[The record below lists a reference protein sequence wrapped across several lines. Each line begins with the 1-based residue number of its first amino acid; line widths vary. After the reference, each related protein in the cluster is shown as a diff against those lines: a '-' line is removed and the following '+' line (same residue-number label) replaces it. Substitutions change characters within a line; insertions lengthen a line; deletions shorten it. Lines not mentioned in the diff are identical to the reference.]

1 MKGKSLTK
9 REALL
14 QAAFGVVC
22 SKGYYEMKVD
32 DVARAAGVAKGTVY
46 LYFKDKPDLYV
57 GIIQWLIGQATA
69 YLKEVASKSLAAKE
83 KISLIFNLWTEKLLQ
98 HPAAIDLVFPE
109 MKKERCNIAQRFHR
123 QVLPEVKS
131 MVDALAEIIEEGVRT
146 GEFRPVEPRLA
157 ALSFLNAFRAG
168 LLLMSKELKIKGTP
182 ARALD
187 LFFYGIAVKTKG
199 GK

>member
-1 MKGKSLTK
+1 MRNKSIAK
-9 REALL
+9 REAIL
-14 QAAFGVVC
+14 QAAFAVVC
-22 SKGYYEMKVD
+22 GKGYYETRID

-57 GIIQWLIGQATA
+57 GIIQWLINQATT
-69 YLKEVASKSLAAKE
+69 YLKEVASQPLPARGKLSA
-83 KISLIFNLWTEKLLQ
+83 IFQLWTEKLLQ

-109 MKKERCNIAQRFHR
+109 MRKEHCNIARRFQR
-123 QVLPEVKS
+123 QVLPEVKTL
-131 MVDALAEIIEEGVRT
+131 VNKVAEIIKDGVRA

-168 LLLMSKELKIKGTP
+168 LLLMSRELRIKAAP

-187 LFFYGIAVKTKG
+187 LFLYGIVVKDKG